1 MKISFWWKDIKIS
14 RDIECQQTNKKTTG
28 SQRKSDKKLL
38 SRFWSLKPLLLLLV
52 QLQPFSITPQLI
64 HVFI

>member
-38 SRFWSLKPLLLLLV
+38 SQFWSLTPLLLLLV
-52 QLQPFSITPQLI
+52 QLQPFSITP
-64 HVFI
+64 

>member
-1 MKISFWWKDIKIS
+1 MEIS

-38 SRFWSLKPLLLLLV
+38 SQFWSLTQLLLLLV
-52 QLQPFSITPQLI
+52 LHQPFSITP
-64 HVFI
+64 